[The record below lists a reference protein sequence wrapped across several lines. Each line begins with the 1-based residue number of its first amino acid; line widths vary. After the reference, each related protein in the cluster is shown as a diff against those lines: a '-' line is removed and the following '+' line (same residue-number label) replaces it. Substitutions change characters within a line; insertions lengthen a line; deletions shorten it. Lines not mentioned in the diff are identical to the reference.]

1 MRKRILAITIIF
13 SITASFAACAQTPDE
28 EQVTQT
34 NENKLI
40 LKATEDTEGR
50 ESLEESKEITPKHYD
65 YFYENDSRT
74 LSIKAYADV
83 YLPET
88 DTIPMYQIEGGEF
101 DQELVTAIYNY
112 LFNGEET
119 YFIEEPDTSDI
130 TNEEDVSYQKRDST
144 LQKTENGMSL
154 YCETDEAYF
163 HVENCDPDQYYNSYM
178 VYESKMDKFYDIL
191 NYTPDCVRITP
202 ENADSLTPASMG
214 ITYSEAKNL
223 AERLFSETDVN
234 VNLAS
239 AYFCKKLTGSIDESP
254 NDDRDYAAFA
264 FYFTR
269 VVDQI
274 DTATSTLV
282 YSVYDGEVQ
291 PWLYEEIKV
300 VVDKDGIAFFD
311 WSYPIEITDKITS
324 NTPVIPFEEAAKI
337 FEEMS
342 PVIYEKNMEE
352 YNANT
357 EEYHNFD
364 IQVDSIKL
372 ELIRL
377 KSSDTRR
384 EGMYCPAWVF
394 YGSDIRGA
402 NIEHGS
408 TMETRPWIIMA
419 VNAVDG
425 SVIDIA
431 RGY

>member
-65 YFYENDSRT
+65 YFYENGSRT
-74 LSIKAYADV
+74 LFIKAYADV

-88 DTIPMYQIEGGEF
+88 DTIPMYQIKGGEF

-119 YFIEEPDTSDI
+119 YFIEEPETSDI
-130 TNEEDVSYQKRDST
+130 ANEEDVSYQKRDST
-144 LQKTENGMSL
+144 LQETENGMSL

-163 HVENCDPDQYYNSYM
+163 QVENCEPNQYYNSYM
-178 VYESKMDKFYDIL
+178 IYESKTDRFYDIL
-191 NYTPDCVRITP
+191 NYMPDSFSVTPESADFITPD
-202 ENADSLTPASMG
+202 SMG
-214 ITYSEAKNL
+214 ITYTEARNL
-223 AERLFSETDVN
+223 AEGLFSEAGVN
-234 VNLAS
+234 VDLVDT
-239 AYFCKKLTGSIDESP
+239 YFCKKLTGSIDESP
-254 NDDRDYAAFA
+254 YDDRDYSAFA

-357 EEYHNFD
+357 EEYHYFY
-364 IQVDSIKL
+364 ILVSSIKL
-372 ELIRL
+372 ELIRV
-377 KSSDTRR
+377 KTSDTRR

-402 NIEHGS
+402 NIEHGA